1 MAGDYAQVAEAPA
14 PVDGFLHALEGY
26 ALLLLAQHGPGAGAV
41 VEKRGARPPVV
52 AIDHF
57 EGSPKHQAG
66 ASHQSAALKVDGTT
80 FHQFQR
86 NLDRVGVTRAGAAGA
101 FRVAG
106 CSARLARADPP
117 SLHRR
122 GSFLRG
128 FAG

>member
-1 MAGDYAQVAEAPA
+1 MRWKAMRCCSSPSM
-14 PVDGFLHALEGY
+14 
-26 ALLLLAQHGPGAGAV
+26 GPGAGAV
-41 VEKRGARPPVV
+41 VELGSYLGRSTCFLALGVKRGARPPVV

-57 EGSPKHQAG
+57 EDSPELQAG
-66 ASHQSAALKVDGTT
+66 ASHQSAAIEADGTT

-106 CSARLARADPP
+106 CSARVARADPP

-122 GSFLRG
+122 GSFLRR